1 MLLLSILITSHN
13 QGALLERCVN
23 SVISQL
29 LPFEY
34 EVVISDDYSTDGT
47 WEIAKSLSERYAQV
61 KAIQCDTS
69 YYQPVNNCQ
78 RCGWNQCN
86 AYRNSSGKYFA
97 HIDADDF
104 FCEGTEVLRKQVELL
119 ESHPECSCCMANN
132 YRLGVG
138 EVVAN
143 AVLDNPHSFETGYI
157 LSSEDYIANY
167 WKIDH
172 AFVYRRYVH
181 EDPTVLFGGYY
192 DDTLITDYHV
202 QFGDIVCLKDAGYVY
217 VQYKD
222 SIWNELMA
230 SKDSNALCSFIIIP
244 ALIPVW
250 KELFYG
256 KSNHLCQLLGVATA
270 PIAKLLLSG
279 HRLQEGSLAYLKGL
293 PYHNRLV
300 GMMNRD
306 LTLREKLFLALL
318 VLDLK
323 LLKHVSLPPLY
334 WLPSKVWIE

>member
-1 MLLLSILITSHN
+1 MPLLSVLITSHN
-13 QGALLERCVN
+13 QGPLLERCVN
-23 SVISQL
+23 SVISQP

-47 WEIAKSLSERYAQV
+47 WEIARSLSERYVQV
-61 KAIQCDTS
+61 KAVQCNTND
-69 YYQPVNNCQ
+69 YLPVNRCQ

-119 ESHPECSCCMANN
+119 ESLPDCSCCMANN
-132 YRLGVG
+132 YRLGDG
-138 EVVAN
+138 EEAAN
-143 AVLDNPHSFETGYI
+143 AWLDNPHSFENGYI
-157 LSSEDYIANY
+157 MASEDYIANY

-181 EDPTVLFGGYY
+181 EDPTELFGGYY

-202 QFGDIVCLKDAGYVY
+202 QFGDIVCLNDAGYVY

-222 SIWNELMA
+222 SIWNEVVA
-230 SKDSNALCSFIIIP
+230 TNDSVVLNAAMIVP
-244 ALIPVW
+244 ALLPKW
-250 KELFYG
+250 TELFLQ
-256 KSNHLCQLLGVATA
+256 SRNLLCQLLGVAKW
-270 PIAKLLLSG
+270 IHLG
-279 HRLQEGSLAYLKGL
+279 HRLQEGNLAYLKGL
-293 PYHNRLV
+293 PRQNKLV

-306 LTLREKLFLALL
+306 LSLAERVYL
-318 VLDLK
+318 VLLILNLK
-323 LLKHVSLPPLY
+323 MLKHVSWKPLY
-334 WLPSKVWIE
+334 WLPSKVWK